1 MNIIVKY
8 MTNNDC
14 YKAGRKITPKGIMVH
29 STAVP
34 GVMAADWYSRW
45 NRSGIS
51 KCVHAFLDDK
61 EIYQYLPWNHRGW
74 HAGGAANNTHIG
86 FEICEPK
93 DLKDKEY
100 FEKAYAN
107 AVELAAYLCK
117 QYGLTEKEVLCHSEG
132 YKKGIASNHA
142 DVMHWFP
149 MHGKNMDTFRADVKK
164 KLEQGGGNRMLLKK
178 GMSGTD
184 IRQLQADLKDLGF
197 DPGPVDGIFG
207 DKTEKAVKAF
217 QGKYG
222 LAADGIAGPITLGKI
237 EVLMN
242 QQKSPAV
249 DYKKLYEAA
258 KAENDLLKKKLD
270 EIKKIVG

>member
-14 YKAGRKITPKGIMVH
+14 YRAGRKITPKGIMVH

-93 DLKDKEY
+93 NLNDKAY
-100 FEKAYAN
+100 FEKVWNN
-107 AVELAAYLCK
+107 AVELTVMLCK
-117 QYGLTEKEVLCHSEG
+117 KYGLTEKDVIGHYEG
-132 YKKGIASNHA
+132 YRLGIASNSA
-142 DVMHWFP
+142 DPSHWFP
-149 MHGKNMDTFRADVKK
+149 KHGKTMDDFRLEVKKRLGGDNVALLRKGSRGADVKK
-164 KLEQGGGNRMLLKK
+164 LQQNLNSLGYNV
-178 GMSGTD
+178 GT
-184 IRQLQADLKDLGF
+184 A
-197 DPGPVDGIFG
+197 DGIFG
-207 DKTEKAVKAF
+207 SKTEAGVKAF
-217 QGKYG
+217 QKANG
-222 LAADGIAGPITLGKI
+222 LAVDGIAGPKTLSKI
-237 EVLMN
+237 EELLKT
-242 QQKSPAV
+242 KSSTSST
-249 DYKKLYEAA
+249 DYKKLYEEM
-258 KAENDLLKKKLD
+258 KKKYNDAKKKLD
-270 EIKKIVG
+270 EIKKIVS